1 MDVVP
6 DTTNQRPQRIRR
18 PPQNRSQES
27 PPKPRN
33 LKSTTNRPIAPPNR
47 PIAPPN
53 NNEIYD
59 NIERRK
65 AAAILAVRNFVSKRN
80 LIVPPIQERIVPPIQ
95 ERIVP
100 LPRAV
105 VRRVPIE
112 VNTEEQR

>member
-1 MDVVP
+1 MLF
-6 DTTNQRPQRIRR
+6 RILLIRGHKELED

-65 AAAILAVRNFVSKRN
+65 AAAILAVRNFVSRRN
-80 LIVPPIQERIVPPIQ
+80 SIVPPLQERIVPPIQ
-95 ERIVP
+95 ERIIP

-112 VNTEEQR
+112 VNALN